1 MLLEQR
7 THKNYK
13 RKKMVIVNSS
23 LQSPSPMESTQ
34 IAKSALQTNGS
45 VNDAVLD
52 FNAKEVQKNNS
63 SFQENAAV
71 IAAQMTGKGLTLDI
85 RG

>member
-1 MLLEQR
+1 
-7 THKNYK
+7 
-13 RKKMVIVNSS
+13 MVIVNSS

-34 IAKSALQTNGS
+34 IAQSALQTNRS

-52 FNAKEVQKNNS
+52 FNAKEVQNNSS

-71 IAAQMTGKGLTLDI
+71 ISAQTSGKGLTLDI

>member
-1 MLLEQR
+1 
-7 THKNYK
+7 
-13 RKKMVIVNSS
+13 MVLVNSS
-23 LQSPSPMESTQ
+23 VQSPSPMESTQ

-45 VNDAVLD
+45 VNDAILE

-63 SFQENAAV
+63 SFEENLAV

>member
-1 MLLEQR
+1 
-7 THKNYK
+7 
-13 RKKMVIVNSS
+13 MVIMNGA

-34 IAKSALQTNGS
+34 IAHSALQTNKS
-45 VNDAVLD
+45 LDDAILE

-63 SFQENAAV
+63 AFQDNLAV
-71 IAAQMTGKGLTLDI
+71 SAAQITGKGLALDI